1 MEESKKRD
9 FLLRSVL
16 RLGKVEEQIVALLKN
31 SESPLT
37 LVEIAEKLGK
47 PSKAIFRAL
56 QKLFSE
62 GKIDCDIRTHRY
74 TLAKE

>member
-1 MEESKKRD
+1 
-9 FLLRSVL
+9 
-16 RLGKVEEQIVALLKN
+16 LGKVDEQIVALLKN
-31 SESPLT
+31 SGSPLT

-47 PSKAIFRAL
+47 PSKTIFKAL

-62 GKIDCDIRTHRY
+62 GKIDCDIKSRQY

>member
-1 MEESKKRD
+1 
-9 FLLRSVL
+9 
-16 RLGKVEEQIVALLKN
+16 VEEQIVGLLKN

-47 PSKAIFRAL
+47 PPKTIFKSL

-62 GKIDCDIRTHRY
+62 GKIDCDIHTRRY

>member
-1 MEESKKRD
+1 
-9 FLLRSVL
+9 
-16 RLGKVEEQIVALLKN
+16 LGKVDEQVVALLKS

-47 PSKAIFRAL
+47 PSKTIFKAL

-62 GKIDCDIRTHRY
+62 GKVDCDIRTRRY